1 MQSKR
6 MCQAKIAFHEILNN
20 KQNEKNIYGT
30 TLGVKIS
37 KKLHRYVER
46 LAFGFFNNRQVKTEN
61 MNKNQDIYDLW
72 ILFQLCVSLFHDKF
86 VL

>member
-20 KQNEKNIYGT
+20 KQNEKKYGT
-30 TLGVKIS
+30 VGVKIS

-46 LAFGFFNNRQVKTEN
+46 LAFGFFNNREVKTEN
-61 MNKNQDIYDLW
+61 MTKNQDIYDLRV
-72 ILFQLCVSLFHDKF
+72 LFQLFVSFSISR
-86 VL
+86 

>member
-20 KQNEKNIYGT
+20 KQNEKKYG

-46 LAFGFFNNRQVKTEN
+46 LPFGFSNNKSS
-61 MNKNQDIYDLW
+61 YL
-72 ILFQLCVSLFHDKF
+72 
-86 VL
+86 